1 MCIKI
6 TSKDCCLQ
14 KQAACWSQALIPACH
29 WNGFDFITRSF
40 SAMTVQPLVNCNS
53 WWTGNCCAQ
62 QTLIST
68 YATSAS
74 LRKSNTG
81 SRSTVPFLLNINQF
95 PREHFSMQQKSTW
108 YFFYSQI
115 YRESQVP
122 LPWISWAVLANGT
135 KHTEQLWS
143 PPAVCFGAFSL
154 YSKLFNELLIK
165 EGDVHNRHCSVKTF
179 LLKTTGWR

>member
-81 SRSTVPFLLNINQF
+81 SRSTVPFLLNINF
-95 PREHFSMQQKSTW
+95 PGN
-108 YFFYSQI
+108 
-115 YRESQVP
+115 
-122 LPWISWAVLANGT
+122 ISPCSRKAHGIFLQPDLQRVSGT
-135 KHTEQLWS
+135 
-143 PPAVCFGAFSL
+143 PAMNIVGSAGKWNKTHRAALITSRCLFWCLFSL
-154 YSKLFNELLIK
+154 L
-165 EGDVHNRHCSVKTF
+165 
-179 LLKTTGWR
+179 

>member
-108 YFFYSQI
+108 YFFTASSTESLRYPCHE
-115 YRESQVP
+115 YRGQCWQMEQNTQSSSDHLPLFVLVP
-122 LPWISWAVLANGT
+122 
-135 KHTEQLWS
+135 
-143 PPAVCFGAFSL
+143 
-154 YSKLFNELLIK
+154 
-165 EGDVHNRHCSVKTF
+165 F
-179 LLKTTGWR
+179 LSTLNCLMNY